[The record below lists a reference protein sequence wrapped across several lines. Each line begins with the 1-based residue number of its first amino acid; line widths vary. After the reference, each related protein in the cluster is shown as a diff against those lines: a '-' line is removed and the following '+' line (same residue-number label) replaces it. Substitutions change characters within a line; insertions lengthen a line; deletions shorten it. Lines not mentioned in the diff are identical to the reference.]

1 MSRNKFLFNQSL
13 LSPQFKENS
22 QNIFCTNGHLPG
34 VQPAS
39 FEGRVG
45 KVPISRAQFELIIM
59 SLFAKSKNDCFAVRK
74 FSGSQKLRNVCI
86 FVELNFPVHVL
97 EQILRE
103 FNFAVE

>member
-59 SLFAKSKNDCFAVRK
+59 SLFAKSKNDCPVGQRVYCQK
-74 FSGSQKLRNVCI
+74 FSLEEN
-86 FVELNFPVHVL
+86 LAVHKNC
-97 EQILRE
+97 EM
-103 FNFAVE
+103 FAFSWN